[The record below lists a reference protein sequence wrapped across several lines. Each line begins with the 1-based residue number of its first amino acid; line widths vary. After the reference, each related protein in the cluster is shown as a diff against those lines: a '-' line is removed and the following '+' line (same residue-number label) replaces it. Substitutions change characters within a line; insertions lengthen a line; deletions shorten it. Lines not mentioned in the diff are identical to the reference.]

1 MNNQNILSSGFN
13 ELYNHI
19 YCDIFPSNNGF
30 NTCNNCNYGEQTVL
44 KTRQAKS
51 EQECLNDCNNDKKCT
66 SYSYNKTNNNCSE
79 YVSFPTQINNNVE
92 NVNSGY
98 SIHKFGYN
106 YNNLTPTQKQ
116 NIQQKCANQFLN
128 NTFTPNNKNIDLTSC
143 LSISNSE
150 PSGTTGILG
159 KSSQNGLNTFLNLDA
174 KCVYNTYNSN
184 GIKTSIRYNPVY
196 NNNDSLINGQSDP
209 TIDNAEKLYNGYNN
223 LKEKIVSKN
232 ENLSKYDYLNKN
244 YNNNVKEKNNQLLR
258 NHNDT
263 VERNK
268 NMVDNVSNVVLKHF
282 KSNEH
287 FENTYETK
295 NNNKFL
301 FIILILF
308 ILLFILYIFK
318 KK

>member
-1 MNNQNILSSGFN
+1 MSNQNILSSGFN
-13 ELYNHI
+13 ELYNYI

-44 KTRQAKS
+44 KTIQSKS
-51 EQECLNDCNNDKKCT
+51 DQECLNDCNNDKKCT
-66 SYSYNKTNNNCSE
+66 SYSYNTQNNNCTE

-106 YNNLTPTQKQ
+106 YNNLTSSQKQ

-150 PSGTTGILG
+150 PSGTIGILG
-159 KSSQNGLNTFLNLDA
+159 KSPQNGLNTFLNLDA
-174 KCVYNTYNSN
+174 ECVYNTYNNN
-184 GIKTSIRYNPVY
+184 GIQTSVKNNAVY
-196 NNNDSLINGQSDP
+196 NDNDSLINGESDP
-209 TIDNAEKLYNGYNN
+209 IINNAENLYNNYNN
-223 LKEKIVSKN
+223 LKEKVVNKS
-232 ENLSKYDYLNKN
+232 EELSKYDNSYKN
-244 YNNNVKEKNNQLLR
+244 YNNTVNNNNNQLLQ
-258 NHNDT
+258 NYTDT

-268 NMVDNVSNVVLKHF
+268 NIVDNVSKILLKPF
-282 KSNEH
+282 KINEN

-308 ILLFILYIFK
+308 ILFFILYIFK